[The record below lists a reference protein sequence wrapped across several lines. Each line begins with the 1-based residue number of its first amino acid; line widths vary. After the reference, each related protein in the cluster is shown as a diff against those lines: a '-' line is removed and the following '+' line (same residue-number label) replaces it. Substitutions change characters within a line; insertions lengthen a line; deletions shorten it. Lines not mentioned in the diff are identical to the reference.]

1 MGKIQE
7 RLALFLLKENLT
19 TQAFE
24 RKCNMGVGGA
34 SKLTS
39 KSYPKTF
46 VKIAEAFP
54 LLNIDWLK
62 TGEGE
67 MLKPQA
73 SDSASASFRVI
84 GEIKEGG
91 KATQGD
97 NSPIY
102 ESGKIE
108 ESVVVLDSL
117 PADLEGSHKEI
128 RRLMRKLEEKEKEY
142 AKLEGKYEEL
152 DRLFRDVLQAK
163 T

>member
-67 MLKPQA
+67 MLKPYP
-73 SDSASASFRVI
+73 SASFRVI
-84 GEIKEGG
+84 GEVKQGG

-102 ESGKIE
+102 ESGMTE
-108 ESVVVLDSL
+108 ESFTVDIKM
-117 PADLEGSHKEI
+117 PADLEGSHAEI
-128 RRLMRKLEEKEKEY
+128 RRLIRKLEEKEKEY

-152 DRLFRDVLQAK
+152 DRLFRDVLRTK